1 MVLTTADGATTRLWV
16 VDHDGS
22 AWLRSGDPGSAWF
35 QRINSNAAVEV
46 ERNGK
51 RFAAK
56 VAPDVAYRDLINALM
71 RQKYGAA
78 DWFIHALLGRGD
90 ATPIRLER

>member
-1 MVLTTADGATTRLWV
+1 MVLTTADSATTRLWV

-22 AWLRSGDPGSAWF
+22 AWLRSGDRGSAWF

-78 DWFIHALLGRGD
+78 DWFIDALPGRGD
-90 ATPIRLER
+90 ATPSRLER